1 MVGLAAMKAIFVIE
15 RDTCSS
21 TGRRFL
27 ADRRGLA
34 AVEFAFIV
42 PLVLVL
48 FFGTIELSQGIAVD
62 RKVSLT
68 ASTLSTVTSQTPV
81 TTANVPTIA
90 DADLQGIFT
99 ASISIMAPYSPT
111 PTKAQISEVYID
123 SSYKATVQWSKA
135 ATIGAGATQA
145 TLATSTHNA
154 GDDVTPIIPS
164 QLLIKQTYLLISEVS
179 YKYVPTIG
187 YVMAPT
193 GVNLADVSYGRP
205 RLGRCIQYN
214 NVPALQNNDCPTP

>member
-1 MVGLAAMKAIFVIE
+1 MVGLATMKTTFRIW
-15 RDTCSS
+15 RDMRS

-27 ADRRGLA
+27 ADQRALA
-34 AVEFAFIV
+34 AVEFAFIL
-42 PLVLVL
+42 PLMLVL
-48 FFGTIELSQGIAVD
+48 FFGTIDFSQGIAVD

-68 ASTLSTVTSQTPV
+68 ASALSNVTSETAV

-90 DADLQGIFT
+90 DSDLQGIFT
-99 ASISIMAPYSPT
+99 ASISIMMPYSPT
-111 PTKAQISEVYID
+111 PTKAQISQIYID
-123 SSYKATVQWSKA
+123 SSLKATIQWSRA

-164 QLLIKQTYLLISEVS
+164 QLLVKQTYLLFSEVS
-179 YKYVPTIG
+179 YLYVPTIG

-193 GVNLADVSYGRP
+193 GVKLADVAYGRP
-205 RLGRCIQYN
+205 RLGACIQYN
-214 NVPALQNNDCPTP
+214 NVPVLQNNNCPLP